1 MKIRGSSDKRGK
13 DRLGEHKNR
22 ANRVKEP
29 LERAPEVRKG
39 RKGRPRRLRNHRREC
54 GGSNFLG
61 PGPPQSI
68 LDTKIPYLRY

>member
-22 ANRVKEP
+22 ANKVKEP

-39 RKGRPRRLRNHRREC
+39 RPKGGQGEAQEAQKSLA
-54 GGSNFLG
+54 GVQLV
-61 PGPPQSI
+61 
-68 LDTKIPYLRY
+68 